1 MPRSKSSSNSRRKD
15 KKVFRLAKGFW
26 GGRRKVKKTAKEAV
40 LNALWHAYN
49 HRRDRKQDMRSLWI
63 VRINA
68 ACRSYGIPY
77 NRFINGLK
85 VANIALNRKSLADMA
100 VNDPAGFGEVVAKVK
115 AVVTH

>member
-1 MPRSKSSSNSRRKD
+1 MPRSKSSSNSRRKE

-68 ACRSYGIPY
+68 ACRTHDISYS
-77 NRFINGLK
+77 RFMDGLK
-85 VANIALNRKSLADMA
+85 KSGIALNRKVLAEMA
-100 VNDPAGFGEVVAKVK
+100 VNDPEAFKS
-115 AVVTH
+115 VVTMAKAKTA

>member
-68 ACRSYGIPY
+68 ACRTHEISYS
-77 NRFINGLK
+77 RFMDGLK
-85 VANIALNRKSLADMA
+85 KSGIALNRKVLAEMA
-100 VNDPAGFGEVVAKVK
+100 VNDPEAFKSVVSVAKAK
-115 AVVTH
+115 AA

>member
-1 MPRSKSSSNSRRKD
+1 MPRSKSSSNSRRKE

-68 ACRSYGIPY
+68 ACRTHDISYS
-77 NRFINGLK
+77 RFMDGLK
-85 VANIALNRKSLADMA
+85 KSGIALNRKVLAEMA
-100 VNDPAGFGEVVAKVK
+100 VNDPEAFKSVVSAAKAK
-115 AVVTH
+115 TA